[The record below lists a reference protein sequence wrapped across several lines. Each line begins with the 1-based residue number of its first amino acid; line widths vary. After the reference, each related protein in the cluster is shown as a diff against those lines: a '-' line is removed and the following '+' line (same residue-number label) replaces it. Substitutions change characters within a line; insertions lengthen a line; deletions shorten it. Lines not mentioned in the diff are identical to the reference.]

1 MGETIRLDLE
11 RLQALPLDLPARL
24 TLWRELR
31 ALQRRASGNAA
42 MATDA
47 GAADAIPKDTEAAD
61 RLDGVLRRL
70 LLSDQLGRCRELAL
84 QGAWRDASQR
94 LTGLDS
100 EADALGL
107 MDALGQLLLEL
118 LEPLQRLL
126 LAPAAAGAG
135 SGDTTVSAGHGQ
147 PATLDAEDR
156 AELLWQAH
164 SWLRLLRERGLLGDG
179 HGTDVAAQAEP
190 IARLGAITWLE
201 CFQQANEPAG
211 RLQALLRSQTLLIA
225 LAEAH
230 QPCPDWV
237 APALRAGLRAG
248 LTWLGR
254 GVEPAELLRWSQA
267 YVASV
272 LPEHQRDKARQQL
285 TPAETAMEIGE
296 ALQIRAFRSS
306 PVF

>member
-1 MGETIRLDLE
+1 MGETIRLELE

-31 ALQRRASGNAA
+31 ARLRRASGNAP
-42 MATDA
+42 MAT
-47 GAADAIPKDTEAAD
+47 DTEAAH
-61 RLDGVLRRL
+61 RLDGDLRRL
-70 LLSDQLGRCRELAL
+70 LLSDQLVRCRELAL

-107 MDALGQLLLEL
+107 MDALAQLLLEL

-126 LAPAAAGAG
+126 LASAAAGPG
-135 SGDTTVSAGHGQ
+135 SGDTTASAGQGQ

-164 SWLRLLRERGLLGDG
+164 SWLRLLRERGMLGDG
-179 HGTDVAAQAEP
+179 QGLDVAAQAEP
-190 IARLGAITWLE
+190 ITRLGAIAWLE
-201 CFQQANEPAG
+201 RFQQTNEPPG
-211 RLQALLRSQTLLIA
+211 RLRALLRSQTLLIA
-225 LAEAH
+225 LTEAH

-237 APALRAGLRAG
+237 ALALRDGLRAG
-248 LTWLGR
+248 LIWLGR
-254 GVEPAELLRWSQA
+254 GLEPAELLRWSQI

-272 LPEHQRDKARQQL
+272 LPEARREEALQQL
-285 TPAETAMEIGE
+285 WPAEAALEVGE
-296 ALQIRAFRSS
+296 ALRLEPFSGR
-306 PVF
+306 